1 MKIAFTSKS
10 NNLES
15 EIDPR
20 FGRCSYFLI
29 VDTDTMSF
37 VCLSNESAM
46 ASGGA
51 GIQAAQ
57 NVAKTGAEVVVTGN
71 MGPNAFQTLSAAGI
85 RVFTGANGTV
95 KEAIE
100 KYKKGELKKTESA
113 NVVSHSGMKATGKGF
128 GRG

>member
-1 MKIAFTSKS
+1 MKIAVTSKS

-37 VCLSNESAM
+37 EHLSNESAM

-57 NVAKTGAEVVVTGN
+57 NVAKTGVEVVVTGN

-85 RVFTGANGTV
+85 RVFIGANGTV
-95 KEAIE
+95 KEAVE
-100 KYKKGELKKTESA
+100 KYKKGELKEA
-113 NVVSHSGMKATGKGF
+113 AAPNVGSHSGM
-128 GRG
+128 RR